1 MGKLNLSTTTQN
13 NSNLESFFQQRVDQF
28 LKTHIKSNNIIDEAI
43 VYALEAPGK
52 RVRPTLLYLVSDALS
67 LELDHADAI
76 AGALETIHTYSLV
89 HDDLPCMDDDDLR
102 RGQPSLH
109 KKYSEATAVLAG
121 DAMQSMAL
129 EMLLDNQYF
138 TEKQNNLL
146 AKMLLETIGSKGMIL
161 GQALDIEYESRE
173 ANESEILLM
182 CELKTGVLI
191 EFCFLAPLMIADA
204 TNEKWKRLG
213 KIVGISF
220 QLIDD
225 LLDLQETSENLGK
238 KSQKDIIRNKK
249 NYPISFG
256 EKKTVELLDTY
267 KAEANNLLQELNL
280 DEHYLSNYIM
290 NLFDR
295 RIK

>member
-28 LKTHIKSNNIIDEAI
+28 LKTYIKSNNIIDESI

-109 KKYSEATAVLAG
+109 KKYNEATAVLAG
-121 DAMQSMAL
+121 DAMQSMAI

-138 TEKQNNLL
+138 TDKQNNLV

-256 EKKTVELLDTY
+256 EEKTVELLDAY

-290 NLFDR
+290 NLFNR
-295 RIK
+295 RI

>member
-28 LKTHIKSNNIIDEAI
+28 LKTYIKSNNIIDESI

-52 RVRPTLLYLVSDALS
+52 RVRPTLLYLVTDALS

-109 KKYSEATAVLAG
+109 KKYNEATAVLAG
-121 DAMQSMAL
+121 DAMQSMAI
-129 EMLLDNQYF
+129 EMLLDNQHF

-256 EKKTVELLDTY
+256 EEKTVELLDAY

-290 NLFDR
+290 NLFNR
-295 RIK
+295 RI

>member
-1 MGKLNLSTTTQN
+1 
-13 NSNLESFFQQRVDQF
+13 
-28 LKTHIKSNNIIDEAI
+28 
-43 VYALEAPGK
+43 
-52 RVRPTLLYLVSDALS
+52 
-67 LELDHADAI
+67 
-76 AGALETIHTYSLV
+76 
-89 HDDLPCMDDDDLR
+89 MDDDDLR

-109 KKYSEATAVLAG
+109 KKYNEATAVLAG

-290 NLFDR
+290 NLFNR
-295 RIK
+295 RI

>member
-28 LKTHIKSNNIIDEAI
+28 LKTHIKSNNIIDESI

-109 KKYSEATAVLAG
+109 KKYNEATAVLAG
-121 DAMQSMAL
+121 DAMQSMAI
-129 EMLLDNQYF
+129 EMLLDNQHF

-204 TNEKWKRLG
+204 TNEKWERLG

-256 EKKTVELLDTY
+256 EKKTVELLDAY

-295 RIK
+295 RI

>member
-28 LKTHIKSNNIIDEAI
+28 LKTYIKSNNIIDESI

-109 KKYSEATAVLAG
+109 KKYNEATAVLAG

-295 RIK
+295 RI

>member
-28 LKTHIKSNNIIDEAI
+28 LKTYIKSNNIIDESI

-109 KKYSEATAVLAG
+109 KKYNEATAVLAG
-121 DAMQSMAL
+121 DAMQSMAI
-129 EMLLDNQYF
+129 EMLLDNQHF

-182 CELKTGVLI
+182 CELKTGLLI

-204 TNEKWKRLG
+204 TNEKWERLG

-295 RIK
+295 RI

>member
-28 LKTHIKSNNIIDEAI
+28 LKAYIKSNNIIDESI

-109 KKYSEATAVLAG
+109 KKYNEATAVLAG
-121 DAMQSMAL
+121 DAMQSMAIK
-129 EMLLDNQYF
+129 MLLDNRHF

-256 EKKTVELLDTY
+256 EKKTD
-267 KAEANNLLQELNL
+267 
-280 DEHYLSNYIM
+280 
-290 NLFDR
+290 
-295 RIK
+295 

>member
-28 LKTHIKSNNIIDEAI
+28 LKTYIKSNNIIDESI

-109 KKYSEATAVLAG
+109 KKYNEATAVLAG

-256 EKKTVELLDTY
+256 EEKTVELLDAY

-295 RIK
+295 RI

>member
-28 LKTHIKSNNIIDEAI
+28 LKTYIKSNNIIDESI

-191 EFCFLAPLMIADA
+191 EFCFLAPLMIADV

-290 NLFDR
+290 NLFNR
-295 RIK
+295 RI

>member
-1 MGKLNLSTTTQN
+1 
-13 NSNLESFFQQRVDQF
+13 
-28 LKTHIKSNNIIDEAI
+28 
-43 VYALEAPGK
+43 
-52 RVRPTLLYLVSDALS
+52 
-67 LELDHADAI
+67 
-76 AGALETIHTYSLV
+76 
-89 HDDLPCMDDDDLR
+89 MDDDDLR

-109 KKYSEATAVLAG
+109 KKYNEATAVLAG
-121 DAMQSMAL
+121 DAMQSMAI
-129 EMLLDNQYF
+129 EMLLDNQHF

-238 KSQKDIIRNKK
+238 NH
-249 NYPISFG
+249 
-256 EKKTVELLDTY
+256 KKT
-267 KAEANNLLQELNL
+267 
-280 DEHYLSNYIM
+280 LSEIRKTIP
-290 NLFDR
+290 LVLVRKKQSSF
-295 RIK
+295 

>member
-28 LKTHIKSNNIIDEAI
+28 LKTYIKSNNIIDESI

-67 LELDHADAI
+67 LDLDHTDAI

-109 KKYSEATAVLAG
+109 KKYNEATAVLAG
-121 DAMQSMAL
+121 DAMQSMAI
-129 EMLLDNQYF
+129 EMLLDNQHF

-256 EKKTVELLDTY
+256 EKKTVELLDAY

-290 NLFDR
+290 NLFNR
-295 RIK
+295 RI

>member
-28 LKTHIKSNNIIDEAI
+28 LKTYIKSNNIIDESI

-67 LELDHADAI
+67 LELDHTDAI

-109 KKYSEATAVLAG
+109 KKYNEATAVLAG
-121 DAMQSMAL
+121 DAMQSMAI
-129 EMLLDNQYF
+129 EMLLDNQHF

-256 EKKTVELLDTY
+256 EEKTVELLDTY

-290 NLFDR
+290 NLFNR
-295 RIK
+295 RI

>member
-13 NSNLESFFQQRVDQF
+13 NSNLESYFQQRVDQF
-28 LKTHIKSNNIIDEAI
+28 LKTYIKSNNIIDESI

-109 KKYSEATAVLAG
+109 KKYNEATAVLAG

-129 EMLLDNQYF
+129 EMLLDNQHF

-191 EFCFLAPLMIADA
+191 EFCFLAPLMIANA

-256 EKKTVELLDTY
+256 EEKTVELLDAY

-295 RIK
+295 RI

>member
-13 NSNLESFFQQRVDQF
+13 NSNLESFFQQRVNRF
-28 LKTHIKSNNIIDEAI
+28 LKTHTKSNNIIDESI

-109 KKYSEATAVLAG
+109 KKYNEATAVLAG
-121 DAMQSMAL
+121 DAMQSMAI
-129 EMLLDNQYF
+129 EMLLDNQHF

-146 AKMLLETIGSKGMIL
+146 AKMLLEIIGSRGMIL

-182 CELKTGVLI
+182 CELKTGLLI
-191 EFCFLAPLMIADA
+191 EFCFLAPLMIANT

-238 KSQKDIIRNKK
+238 KSQKDITRNKK

-256 EKKTVELLDTY
+256 EKKTDELLDAY
-267 KAEANNLLQELNL
+267 KTEANNLLQELNL

-290 NLFDR
+290 NLFNR
-295 RIK
+295 RI

>member
-28 LKTHIKSNNIIDEAI
+28 LKTYIKSNNIIDESI
-43 VYALEAPGK
+43 VYALKAPGK

-109 KKYSEATAVLAG
+109 KKYNEATAVLAG

-173 ANESEILLM
+173 ANESEIMLM

-256 EKKTVELLDTY
+256 EKKTVELIDAY

-290 NLFDR
+290 NLFNR
-295 RIK
+295 RI

>member
-28 LKTHIKSNNIIDEAI
+28 LKTYIKSNNIIDESI
-43 VYALEAPGK
+43 IYALEAPGK

-109 KKYSEATAVLAG
+109 KKYNEATAVLAG
-121 DAMQSMAL
+121 DAMQSMAI
-129 EMLLDNQYF
+129 EMLLDNQHF

-290 NLFDR
+290 NLFNR
-295 RIK
+295 RI

>member
-28 LKTHIKSNNIIDEAI
+28 LKTYIKSNNIIDESI
-43 VYALEAPGK
+43 VYALKAPGK

-109 KKYSEATAVLAG
+109 KKYNEATAVLAG
-121 DAMQSMAL
+121 DAMQSMAI
-129 EMLLDNQYF
+129 EMLLDNQHF

-146 AKMLLETIGSKGMIL
+146 AKKLLETIGSKGMIL

-290 NLFDR
+290 NLFNR
-295 RIK
+295 RI

>member
-28 LKTHIKSNNIIDEAI
+28 LKTYIKSNNIIDESI

-67 LELDHADAI
+67 LELDHTDAI

-109 KKYSEATAVLAG
+109 KKYNEATAVLAG

-256 EKKTVELLDTY
+256 EEKTVELLDAY

-290 NLFDR
+290 NLFNR
-295 RIK
+295 RI

>member
-28 LKTHIKSNNIIDEAI
+28 LKTYIKSSNIIDESI
-43 VYALEAPGK
+43 VYALNAPGK

-76 AGALETIHTYSLV
+76 AGALEIIHTYSLV

-109 KKYSEATAVLAG
+109 KKYNEATAVLAG

-138 TEKQNNLL
+138 TDKQNNLL

-290 NLFDR
+290 NLFNR
-295 RIK
+295 RI

>member
-109 KKYSEATAVLAG
+109 KKYNEATAVLAG
-121 DAMQSMAL
+121 DAMQSMAV
-129 EMLLDNQYF
+129 EMLLDNQHF
-138 TEKQNNLL
+138 TDKQNNIL

-290 NLFDR
+290 NLFNR
-295 RIK
+295 RI

>member
-28 LKTHIKSNNIIDEAI
+28 LKTYIESNNTIDESI

-109 KKYSEATAVLAG
+109 KKYNEATAVLAG
-121 DAMQSMAL
+121 DAMQSMAI
-129 EMLLDNQYF
+129 EMLLDNQHF

-290 NLFDR
+290 NLFNR
-295 RIK
+295 RI

>member
-28 LKTHIKSNNIIDEAI
+28 LKTYIKSNNIIDESI

-109 KKYSEATAVLAG
+109 KKYNEATAVLAG
-121 DAMQSMAL
+121 DAMQSMAI
-129 EMLLDNQYF
+129 EMLLDNQHF

-256 EKKTVELLDTY
+256 EEKTVELLDAY

-280 DEHYLSNYIM
+280 DEHYLSTYIM
-290 NLFDR
+290 NLFNR
-295 RIK
+295 RI

>member
-28 LKTHIKSNNIIDEAI
+28 LKTYIKSNNIIDESI

-109 KKYSEATAVLAG
+109 KKYNEATAVLAG
-121 DAMQSMAL
+121 DAMQSMAI
-129 EMLLDNQYF
+129 EMLLDNQHF

-204 TNEKWKRLG
+204 SNEKWERLG

-256 EKKTVELLDTY
+256 EKKTVELLDAY

-295 RIK
+295 RI

>member
-28 LKTHIKSNNIIDEAI
+28 LKTYIKSNNIIDESI

-67 LELDHADAI
+67 LDLDHTDAI

-109 KKYSEATAVLAG
+109 KKYNEATAVLAG
-121 DAMQSMAL
+121 DAMQSMAI
-129 EMLLDNQYF
+129 EMLLDNQHF

-204 TNEKWKRLG
+204 TNEKWERLG

-256 EKKTVELLDTY
+256 EEKTVELLDAY

-290 NLFDR
+290 NLFNR
-295 RIK
+295 RI

>member
-28 LKTHIKSNNIIDEAI
+28 LKTYIKSNNIIDESI

-109 KKYSEATAVLAG
+109 KKYNEATAVLAG
-121 DAMQSMAL
+121 DAMQSMAI
-129 EMLLDNQYF
+129 EMLLDNQHF

-204 TNEKWKRLG
+204 TNEKWERLG

-256 EKKTVELLDTY
+256 EKKTVELLDAY

-290 NLFDR
+290 NLFNR
-295 RIK
+295 RI

>member
-28 LKTHIKSNNIIDEAI
+28 LKTYIKSNNIIDESI

-76 AGALETIHTYSLV
+76 AGAVETIHTYSLV

-109 KKYSEATAVLAG
+109 KKYNEATAVLAG
-121 DAMQSMAL
+121 DAMQSMAI
-129 EMLLDNQYF
+129 EMLLDNQHF

-290 NLFDR
+290 NLFNR
-295 RIK
+295 RI

>member
-28 LKTHIKSNNIIDEAI
+28 LKTYIKSSNIIDESI

-67 LELDHADAI
+67 LELDHTDAI

-109 KKYSEATAVLAG
+109 KKYNEATAVLAG
-121 DAMQSMAL
+121 DAMQSMAI
-129 EMLLDNQYF
+129 EMLLDNQHF

-191 EFCFLAPLMIADA
+191 EFCFLAPLMIANA

-290 NLFDR
+290 NLFNR
-295 RIK
+295 RI

>member
-28 LKTHIKSNNIIDEAI
+28 LKTYIKSNNIIDESI

-109 KKYSEATAVLAG
+109 KKYNEATAVLAG
-121 DAMQSMAL
+121 DAMQSMAI
-129 EMLLDNQYF
+129 EMLLDNQHF

-256 EKKTVELLDTY
+256 EEKTVELLDAY

-290 NLFDR
+290 NLFNR
-295 RIK
+295 RI

>member
-28 LKTHIKSNNIIDEAI
+28 IKAYIKSNNIIDEPI

-67 LELDHADAI
+67 LDLDHADAI

-89 HDDLPCMDDDDLR
+89 HDDLPCMDDDDFR

-109 KKYSEATAVLAG
+109 KKYNEATAVLAG
-121 DAMQSMAL
+121 DAMQSMAIK
-129 EMLLDNQYF
+129 MLLENRHF

-256 EKKTVELLDTY
+256 EKKTIELLDAY

-290 NLFDR
+290 NLFNR
-295 RIK
+295 RI

>member
-28 LKTHIKSNNIIDEAI
+28 LKTYIKSNNIIDESI

-109 KKYSEATAVLAG
+109 KKYNEATAVLAG

-129 EMLLDNQYF
+129 EMLLDNQHF

-204 TNEKWKRLG
+204 TNEKWERLG

-256 EKKTVELLDTY
+256 EEKTVELLDAY

-290 NLFDR
+290 NLFNR
-295 RIK
+295 RI

>member
-28 LKTHIKSNNIIDEAI
+28 LKTYIKSNNIIDESI

-109 KKYSEATAVLAG
+109 KKYNEATAVLAG
-121 DAMQSMAL
+121 DAMQSMAI
-129 EMLLDNQYF
+129 EMLLDNQHF

-191 EFCFLAPLMIADA
+191 EFCFLAPLMIANA

-256 EKKTVELLDTY
+256 EEKTVELLDAY

-290 NLFDR
+290 NLFNR
-295 RIK
+295 RI

>member
-13 NSNLESFFQQRVDQF
+13 NSNLESFFQQRVNRF
-28 LKTHIKSNNIIDEAI
+28 LRTHTKSNNIIDESI

-109 KKYSEATAVLAG
+109 KKYNEATAVLAG
-121 DAMQSMAL
+121 DAMQSMAI
-129 EMLLDNQYF
+129 EMLLDNQHF

-146 AKMLLETIGSKGMIL
+146 AKMLLEIIGSRGMIL

-256 EKKTVELLDTY
+256 EKKTIELLDAY

-290 NLFDR
+290 NLFNR
-295 RIK
+295 RI

>member
-28 LKTHIKSNNIIDEAI
+28 LKTYIKSNNIIDESI

-109 KKYSEATAVLAG
+109 KKYNEATAVLAG
-121 DAMQSMAL
+121 DAMQSMAI
-129 EMLLDNQYF
+129 EMLLDNQHF

-191 EFCFLAPLMIADA
+191 EFCFLAPLMIANA

-256 EKKTVELLDTY
+256 EKKTVELLDAY
-267 KAEANNLLQELNL
+267 KAEVNNLLQELNL

-290 NLFDR
+290 NLFNR
-295 RIK
+295 RI

>member
-28 LKTHIKSNNIIDEAI
+28 LKTYIKSNNIIDESI

-109 KKYSEATAVLAG
+109 KKYNEATAVLAG

-129 EMLLDNQYF
+129 EMLLDNKYF

-267 KAEANNLLQELNL
+267 KAEAKNLLQELNL

-290 NLFDR
+290 NLFNR
-295 RIK
+295 RI

>member
-28 LKTHIKSNNIIDEAI
+28 LKAYIKSNNIIDEPI

-109 KKYSEATAVLAG
+109 KKYNEATAVLAG

-129 EMLLDNQYF
+129 EMLLDNQHF

-256 EKKTVELLDTY
+256 EKKTIELLDAY

-290 NLFDR
+290 NLFNR
-295 RIK
+295 RI

>member
-1 MGKLNLSTTTQN
+1 MGKLNLSTTTQS

-109 KKYSEATAVLAG
+109 KKYNEATAVLAG
-121 DAMQSMAL
+121 DAMQSMAI
-129 EMLLDNQYF
+129 EMLLDNQHF

-256 EKKTVELLDTY
+256 EDKTVELLDAY
-267 KAEANNLLQELNL
+267 KSEANNLLQELNL

-290 NLFDR
+290 NLFNR
-295 RIK
+295 RI

>member
-28 LKTHIKSNNIIDEAI
+28 LKTYIKSNNVIDESI

-109 KKYSEATAVLAG
+109 KKYNEATAVLAG
-121 DAMQSMAL
+121 DAMQSMAI
-129 EMLLDNQYF
+129 EMLLDNHHF
-138 TEKQNNLL
+138 SEKQNNLL

-290 NLFDR
+290 NLFNR
-295 RIK
+295 RI

>member
-28 LKTHIKSNNIIDEAI
+28 LKTYIKSNNVIDESI

-109 KKYSEATAVLAG
+109 KKYNEATAVLAG
-121 DAMQSMAL
+121 DAMQSMAI
-129 EMLLDNQYF
+129 EMLLDNQHF
-138 TEKQNNLL
+138 TEKQNTSL

-295 RIK
+295 RI

>member
-28 LKTHIKSNNIIDEAI
+28 LKTYIKSNNIIDESI

-109 KKYSEATAVLAG
+109 KKYNEATAVLAG
-121 DAMQSMAL
+121 DAMQSMAI
-129 EMLLDNQYF
+129 EMLLDNQHF

-191 EFCFLAPLMIADA
+191 EFCFLAPLMIANA

-295 RIK
+295 RI

>member
-1 MGKLNLSTTTQN
+1 MGKLNLSTTTQS

-28 LKTHIKSNNIIDEAI
+28 LKAYIKSNNIIDEPIA
-43 VYALEAPGK
+43 YALEAPGK

-109 KKYSEATAVLAG
+109 KKYNEATAVLTG

-129 EMLLDNQYF
+129 EMLLDNQHF

-256 EKKTVELLDTY
+256 EKKTIELLDAY

-290 NLFDR
+290 NLFNR
-295 RIK
+295 RI